1 MTWQMPMDY
10 GAIVPRQIFLKPF
23 VTCVVVAAMM
33 ACGRSAEP
41 AVACPAP
48 SDDCAVLLEQQAGI
62 EAVYAGAAVDG
73 DSAAAAVRAES
84 GECVQ
89 ALVGR
94 SLELGCVEPCAEL
107 CRLHPCP
114 VLSAEGD
121 IVVADTA
128 CIDRC
133 AEVSADVAVAQSL
146 GVAIDR
152 AAEEPGLCTCRGCAS
167 PDDALCTEL
176 FDCAL

>member
-1 MTWQMPMDY
+1 MDY
-10 GAIVPRQIFLKPF
+10 GALVRLQ
-23 VTCVVVAAMM
+23 TCLTPLVASVVVTALM

-41 AVACPAP
+41 VVACPAP
-48 SDDCAVLLEQQAGI
+48 SDDCAVLLEQQAGV

-84 GECVQ
+84 GACVQ
-89 ALVGR
+89 VLVGR

-114 VLSAEGD
+114 VLSAEGA
-121 IVVADTA
+121 IVVGDTA

-133 AEVSADVAVAQSL
+133 AEVSADVAVGQSL

-167 PDDALCTEL
+167 PDDALCTGL
-176 FDCAL
+176 FDCAP